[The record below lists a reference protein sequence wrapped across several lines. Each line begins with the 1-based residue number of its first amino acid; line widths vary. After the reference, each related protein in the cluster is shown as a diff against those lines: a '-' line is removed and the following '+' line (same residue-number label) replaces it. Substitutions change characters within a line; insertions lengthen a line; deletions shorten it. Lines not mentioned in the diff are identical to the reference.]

1 MPHLKLKATHNANEK
16 KLEQTCLILGF
27 FILKLVQAVRKPIL
41 QELDQAGRK
50 ANNAASGPIGIE
62 MISLSAAKEG
72 LSGCRSN

>member
-1 MPHLKLKATHNANEK
+1 
-16 KLEQTCLILGF
+16 
-27 FILKLVQAVRKPIL
+27 VRKPIL